1 MKSISWHRG
10 DVRNFLGKTSGIQSR
25 LLWLTLLLVFV
36 SRGYAQTLFEQTAP
50 HKYRI
55 VLTDKENNPFS
66 LQHPEQFL
74 SQAALT
80 RRAVQGIPL
89 TTADLPVTPSYLDSI
104 RQTGVTIL
112 TVSKWFNAV
121 TVQTDDS
128 VILKRIAEFP
138 FVVSPPHGV
147 SRKSATVAGQSN
159 SGVQISGVSPAYDYG
174 SSEWQTAVHHG
185 DVLHSLGYTG
195 KDVTIA
201 IIDAG
206 FYHVDRLPAFE
217 KMRSEGRILG
227 TRDFVNRSSNLYDG
241 HTHGMVVLSIIG
253 GYLPGELVGTA
264 PDASFW
270 LLRSEDTGS
279 EYPIEE
285 DNWACAAEFADSAGA
300 DIINTSL
307 GYSTFDDPA
316 LNHTYAD
323 MDGNTTRISRAADMA
338 VARGMVVVVSA
349 GNQGGTP
356 WHYISAPADADSVL
370 SVAAMNADGVIASF
384 SSRGPSSD
392 GRVKPDVTAVGQGTW
407 LADPATGIRQGNGT
421 SLSAPVITG
430 LAACLRQALPAVS
443 AATLVQAVR
452 ESSDR
457 FTRPDSAFGYGI
469 PDMALA
475 LYLAGS
481 ESAIAESPVVFPNPF
496 EDLFYIV
503 FQHEVN
509 TGIQVVLTDLSG
521 RMTVNRYFHAFPGR
535 RSLRIDDLGAL
546 QQGMYLL
553 KVTAPPYN
561 LTGKLLKF

>member
-1 MKSISWHRG
+1 M
-10 DVRNFLGKTSGIQSR
+10 GKTSGIQSR

-36 SRGYAQTLFEQTAP
+36 SQGYAQTLFEQTAP

-55 VLTDKENNPFS
+55 VLADKANNVFS
-66 LQHPEQFL
+66 LQHPEHFL
-74 SQAALT
+74 SEAAIA
-80 RRAVQGIPL
+80 RRVKQGIPL
-89 TTADLPVTPSYLDSI
+89 TTADLPVTPGYLDSI
-104 RQTGVTIL
+104 RQTGAMIL

-128 VILKRIAEFP
+128 AVLQRIASLP
-138 FVVSPPHGV
+138 FVVSGDRGV
-147 SRKSATVAGQSN
+147 HRTGMVSTAQHVSGIQTTAT
-159 SGVQISGVSPAYDYG
+159 SPIYDYG
-174 SSEWQTAVHHG
+174 LSEWQTAVHHG
-185 DVLHSLGYTG
+185 DVLHSMGYTG

-217 KMRSEGRILG
+217 KIWNENRILG
-227 TRDFVNRSSNLYDG
+227 TRDFVNEGNNLYEG

-285 DNWACAAEFADSAGA
+285 DNWVCAAEFADSAGA

-307 GYSTFDDPA
+307 GYSTFDDPT

-338 VARGMVVVVSA
+338 SARGIVVVVSA
-349 GNQGGTP
+349 GNQGATP
-356 WHYISAPADADSVL
+356 WHYISAPSDADSVL
-370 SVAAMNADGVIASF
+370 AVAAMNAEGAIASF

-407 LADPATGIRQGNGT
+407 MADPATGIRQGNGT

-430 LAACLRQALPAVS
+430 LAACLRQALPEAP

-457 FTRPDSAFGYGI
+457 YSQPDSAFGYGI
-469 PDMALA
+469 PDMTLA

-481 ESAIAESPVVFPNPF
+481 RSEAAEAPMVFPNPF
-496 EDLFYIV
+496 DDLFYIV
-503 FQHEVN
+503 FQQDVHSD
-509 TGIQVVLTDLSG
+509 IQVVLTDLAGQVVVS
-521 RMTVNRYFHAFPGR
+521 RYFPAFPGR
-535 RSLRIDDLGAL
+535 GSLRIDAL
-546 QQGMYLL
+546 DFLQHGMYLL

>member
-1 MKSISWHRG
+1 
-10 DVRNFLGKTSGIQSR
+10 V
-25 LLWLTLLLVFV
+25 
-36 SRGYAQTLFEQTAP
+36 
-50 HKYRI
+50 
-55 VLTDKENNPFS
+55 
-66 LQHPEQFL
+66 
-74 SQAALT
+74 
-80 RRAVQGIPL
+80 
-89 TTADLPVTPSYLDSI
+89 
-104 RQTGVTIL
+104 
-112 TVSKWFNAV
+112 
-121 TVQTDDS
+121 
-128 VILKRIAEFP
+128 
-138 FVVSPPHGV
+138 
-147 SRKSATVAGQSN
+147 
-159 SGVQISGVSPAYDYG
+159 YDYG
-174 SSEWQTAVHHG
+174 LSEWQTAVHQG
-185 DVLHSLGYTG
+185 DVLHGLGYTG

-217 KMRSEGRILG
+217 KMRSDGRILG

-285 DNWACAAEFADSAGA
+285 DNWVCAAEFADSAGA

-307 GYSTFDDPA
+307 GYSTFDDTVS
-316 LNHTYAD
+316 NHSYAD

-338 VARGMVVVVSA
+338 SARGIVVVVSA
-349 GNQGGTP
+349 GNQGATP

-370 SVAAMNADGVIASF
+370 AVAAMNADGVIASF

-407 LADPATGIRQGNGT
+407 MADPAAGIRQGNGT

-430 LAACLRQALPAVS
+430 LAACLRQALPAAS
-443 AATLVQAVR
+443 AATLVQSVR

-457 FTRPDSAFGYGI
+457 YARPDSAFGYGI

-481 ESAIAESPVVFPNPF
+481 RAEVAEAPMVFPNPIN
-496 EDLFYIV
+496 DLFYIV
-503 FQHEVN
+503 FQHDVN
-509 TGIQVVLTDLSG
+509 TGIQVVLTDLAG
-521 RMTVNRYFHAFPGR
+521 HVTVNRYFPAFPGR
-535 RSLRIDDLGAL
+535 RSLRIDDLAFL